1 MKKINAGCLVLAF
14 VSMAVQAQSGAGSRP
29 DDLEVNCTP
38 VNNGR
43 TECTVRT
50 PTEGVFVVTA
60 NAAAKADEEGK
71 ADRSVDATLW
81 IAGKQCNS
89 STHKFNYSK
98 GTATARC
105 KPTFL
110 KNITYTIVA
119 TSGTKGSTALGVD
132 VTVLPDVQM
141 NK

>member
-14 VSMAVQAQSGAGSRP
+14 VSMAVQAQSGAESRP

-38 VNNGR
+38 VNSGR

-60 NAAAKADEEGK
+60 NSTARADDDGK
-71 ADRSVDATLW
+71 ADRWVEATLW

-89 STHKFNYSK
+89 STHNFNYSQ

-110 KNITYTIVA
+110 KNITYMIVA
-119 TSGTKGSTALGVD
+119 TSRNKGSTGVGVD